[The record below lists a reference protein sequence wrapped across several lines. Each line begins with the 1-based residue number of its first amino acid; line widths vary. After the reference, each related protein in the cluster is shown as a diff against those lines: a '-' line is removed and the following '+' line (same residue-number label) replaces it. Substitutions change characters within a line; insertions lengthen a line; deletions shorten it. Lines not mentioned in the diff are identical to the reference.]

1 MRFTKVMN
9 PIFTEEPARA
19 LYSQI
24 VAQARRA
31 EFYTACGVPDT
42 LDGRFEM
49 VVLHTFLVLH
59 QLKRLD
65 AEDLAQALFDT
76 MFMDMDENL
85 REIGVG
91 DLSVGKRVK
100 QMVSAFYG
108 RVAAYESGLDAKEG
122 VLEAAL
128 ERNLYGTVEAKV
140 AALAAM
146 AAYLRREATALT
158 EQDTRTIAAG
168 LVSFGPPPVIERN
181 RQEVTS

>member
-1 MRFTKVMN
+1 MRFTRVMN
-9 PIFTEEPARA
+9 SGVADEPART
-19 LYSQI
+19 LYAQI

-49 VVLHTFLVLH
+49 VALHAFLVLH
-59 QLKRLD
+59 RLKKLD
-65 AEDLAQALFDT
+65 AGALAQALFDT

-108 RVAAYESGLDAKEG
+108 RVAAYETGLAGEAG
-122 VLEAAL
+122 ALEAAL
-128 ERNLYGTVEAKV
+128 ARNLYGTVEAGP
-140 AALAAM
+140 ARLERM
-146 AAYLRREATALT
+146 AAYLRREALALEAQDATA
-158 EQDTRTIAAG
+158 IASG
-168 LVSFGPPPVIERN
+168 TVSFGPPPGAGEDRK
-181 RQEVTS
+181 EMAS

>member
-1 MRFTKVMN
+1 MRFTKAMN
-9 PIFTEEPARA
+9 PISTEGPART

-24 VAQARRA
+24 VAQARQA
-31 EFYTACGVPDT
+31 EFYAACGVPDT

-65 AEDLAQALFDT
+65 EESLGQALFDT

-108 RVAAYESGLDAKEG
+108 RVAAYEAGLDAKEG

-128 ERNLYGTVEAKV
+128 ERNLYGTVGAKAV
-140 AALAAM
+140 ELAAM
-146 AAYLRREATALT
+146 AAYLRREATTLA
-158 EQDTRTIAAG
+158 EQDAQAIAAG

-181 RQEVTS
+181 RQEIPS